1 MQPES
6 AQDESDGSQLKLNNL
21 GIIESDESDVNYN
34 DLELAQDNDLD
45 TVQGKESNFDF
56 KNIELDKNGESRFN
70 FNNIETVK
78 GDHSSDLECN
88 TVETAEGDE
97 CDFNVNNTKNT
108 EEDINPNAVEG
119 PEVGESEADFK
130 DVDTS
135 VEHSLDPTQ
144 SANKFTVTKNPI
156 ANVSVKAIQ
165 RNPYVWDKEKQR
177 PLDFLMHVCPNRC
190 VSRMGPKH
198 DVHKASSTP
207 REGTAELNSNRIKS
221 QSKPSGV
228 CKNFACFP
236 CDCQAGAGDTAEEEG
251 FEHIDLQNENTGNM
265 FCVMGNCCPGRKLQA
280 DPHYSNRGQYTGH
293 LAQRQDRA
301 YAIVRCPRDSTHQT
315 LRHAC
320 ERGKGEF
327 TTDEPVTDNT
337 TDIVYRNKACAECHG
352 VNSSTPWR
360 LQIACAHFQYFYMAK
375 SEQELLQR
383 IKDAGPGVN
392 GVCIVKHV
400 RPSNTVDK
408 PKSLRFF
415 NSSDGPG
422 DRVIRTC
429 NVTGLWIEFDKH
441 LQSGCATYTALVF
454 RVRVNLSHYTN
465 LFCAMCNGFQP
476 ERYRCT
482 PHGFPGDFIVS
493 DIPLPLTFLL
503 GLKNRRE
510 VHAGNSG
517 GCALRQWLD
526 FDVSFLNVLC

>member
-1 MQPES
+1 M
-6 AQDESDGSQLKLNNL
+6 
-21 GIIESDESDVNYN
+21 
-34 DLELAQDNDLD
+34 
-45 TVQGKESNFDF
+45 
-56 KNIELDKNGESRFN
+56 
-70 FNNIETVK
+70 
-78 GDHSSDLECN
+78 
-88 TVETAEGDE
+88 
-97 CDFNVNNTKNT
+97 
-108 EEDINPNAVEG
+108 
-119 PEVGESEADFK
+119 
-130 DVDTS
+130 
-135 VEHSLDPTQ
+135 
-144 SANKFTVTKNPI
+144 
-156 ANVSVKAIQ
+156 
-165 RNPYVWDKEKQR
+165 WDKEKQR

-383 IKDAGPGVN
+383 IKDAGPDITGLCNVYH
-392 GVCIVKHV
+392 VPLSDIV
-400 RPSNTVDK
+400 P
-408 PKSLRFF
+408 PLSLIFF
-415 NSSDGPG
+415 RSSDGTG
-422 DRVIRTC
+422 DRVIRIC
-429 NVTGLWIEFDKH
+429 NVTGLWADFDQDV
-441 LQSGCATYTALVF
+441 QSGCATYTALVF
-454 RVRVNLSHYTN
+454 RVRVNSYHYTN
-465 LFCAMCNGFQP
+465 MFCAMCNGFKP
-476 ERYRCT
+476 EWYPCNSNNVIGWND
-482 PHGFPGDFIVS
+482 PSPK
-493 DIPLPLTFLL
+493 PLPLTFLL

-510 VHAGNSG
+510 DYAESTE
-517 GCALRQWLD
+517 GCAVGQWLD
-526 FDVSFLNVLC
+526 FDVGFLNVMR